1 MIPGRCRTGPWP
13 IVGNAVLLVAL
24 FAGTHL
30 IVLLTGGAV
39 TLATDSA
46 PWTADVVL
54 VAAGLLFL
62 GLAFLLPLHAGLI
75 NLAIHAQFLAGYS
88 AGALVARSV
97 AIAPGVQAGL
107 GIVAAALT
115 GSAVGALVGWLK
127 RRFAVHEMLSGLL
140 LSAAF
145 VPVARSLN
153 ATQEP
158 PPALTIGLGPLATP
172 LPWAPGLVLP
182 PAFVLTWGIL
192 LLSVGL
198 AVGLLASHFLRA
210 SVAGFNLRTVG
221 SNPLAAVA
229 AGVEVDDVQTWMLVW
244 GGACAGLAGAL
255 QLWTE
260 PSVAL
265 IHWPFPLG
273 FAGLTVAFLGAGY
286 IRGSLLAA
294 LVLAVWL
301 TTTEA
306 PVALVTPGW
315 GVAIASLLVLPALW
329 ILPRMLPDAGAP
341 RSTWRTRHREQI

>member
-1 MIPGRCRTGPWP
+1 MIPGRCRPGPWP

-24 FAGTHL
+24 FAGTHV
-30 IVLLTGGAV
+30 IVLAAGGTGAF
-39 TLATDSA
+39 ATVSA
-46 PWTADVVL
+46 PWTADVIL

-62 GLAFLLPLHAGLI
+62 GLGFLLPLHAGLI

-88 AGALVARSV
+88 AGALVVRNTALP
-97 AIAPGVQAGL
+97 AGAQAGL
-107 GIVAAALT
+107 GIVAAVLA
-115 GSAVGALVGWLK
+115 GSALGAVVGWLK
-127 RRFAVHEMLSGLL
+127 RKFAVHEMLSGLL
-140 LSAAF
+140 LSAAL
-145 VPVARSLN
+145 VPVARSLDV
-153 ATQEP
+153 ARSQ
-158 PPALTIGLGPLATP
+158 PPALTIGLGPLAAP
-172 LPWAPGLVLP
+172 LSWAPGLELP

-198 AVGLLASHFLRA
+198 AIGLLASHFLRA
-210 SVAGFNLRTVG
+210 SVAGFNLRIVG
-221 SNPLAAVA
+221 ANPQAAVA

-244 GGACAGLAGAL
+244 GGACAGLTGAL

-265 IHWPFPLG
+265 THWPFPLG

-306 PVALVTPGW
+306 PIALATPGLGVAL
-315 GVAIASLLVLPALW
+315 ASLLVLPALW
-329 ILPRMLPDAGAP
+329 ILPRVLPDAGAP
-341 RSTWRTRHREQI
+341 RAVWRTRHREPI